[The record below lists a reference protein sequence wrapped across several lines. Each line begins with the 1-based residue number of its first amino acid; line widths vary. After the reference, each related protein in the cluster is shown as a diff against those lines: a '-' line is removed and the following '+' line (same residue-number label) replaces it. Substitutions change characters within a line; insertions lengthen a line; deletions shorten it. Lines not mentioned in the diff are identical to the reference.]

1 MYCLPSSVIGSLMVN
16 TCSMILVVDCNFSS
30 YSLHVVFSL
39 QNTERAIKLL
49 DHIYPYETH
58 KIGVIYV
65 GPRQV
70 SIFDRG
76 QAP

>member
-1 MYCLPSSVIGSLMVN
+1 M
-16 TCSMILVVDCNFSS
+16 
-30 YSLHVVFSL
+30 L

-65 GPRQV
+65 GPGQV
-70 SIFDRG
+70 SPHITMNIWKFKTFMTERSG
-76 QAP
+76 SVEECLTQS